1 MSAVLHRTETLAL
14 KMRLH
19 NAVVAKIGEDA
30 LQGEVKPH
38 DNFYLSR
45 DGWHFVFNE
54 YEVACHAVGD
64 IEAVM
69 PR

>member
-1 MSAVLHRTETLAL
+1 
-14 KMRLH
+14 MRLH
-19 NAVVAKIGEDA
+19 DAVVAKIGEDA
-30 LQGEVKPH
+30 LQGEVKTH

-64 IEAVM
+64 IEAVI

>member
-19 NAVVAKIGEDA
+19 DAVVAKIGKDA

-64 IEAVM
+64 IEAVI